1 MSDIPETSTEAS
13 FVPSAD
19 DALTMATNLA
29 RNCGWAVFPCSA
41 TKAPAIPGPGGY
53 KHATKDPD
61 EIKALWR
68 RHPGPL
74 VGVATG
80 SVSGVWVV
88 DIDSPRHIEAWQWW
102 QDHHP
107 RLSTRVFQTR
117 SGGLHLYFRDGQGI
131 GNTAGRICR
140 GIDTRGDGGY
150 VIFWFAA
157 GLECLNE
164 SPIAPFPDWL
174 RLLTMPP
181 PAPARTVWK
190 ASGSSGEGGIAG
202 ILKRLSEAPEGE
214 RNNLLYWAARRLGEK
229 GLGTPAVAAA
239 LLPVTA
245 SLGLSDLEAR
255 RTIESATKGGPS

>member
-1 MSDIPETSTEAS
+1 MSDTPETSTEAS

-19 DALTMATNLA
+19 DALTMAVNLA

-41 TKAPAIPGPGGY
+41 TKAPTIPGPGGY

-88 DIDSPRHIEAWQWW
+88 DIDSPRHVEAWQWW

-131 GNTAGRICR
+131 GNTASRICR

-150 VIFWFAA
+150 VIHWFAA
-157 GLECLNE
+157 GLLCLDE
-164 SPIAPFPDWL
+164 QPIAPFPDWL

-181 PAPARTVWK
+181 PTPVRAAWK
-190 ASGSSGEGGIAG
+190 ESGGSGEGGIAG
-202 ILKRLSEAPEGE
+202 ILKRLSEAPE
-214 RNNLLYWAARRLGEK
+214 
-229 GLGTPAVAAA
+229 
-239 LLPVTA
+239 
-245 SLGLSDLEAR
+245 
-255 RTIESATKGGPS
+255 